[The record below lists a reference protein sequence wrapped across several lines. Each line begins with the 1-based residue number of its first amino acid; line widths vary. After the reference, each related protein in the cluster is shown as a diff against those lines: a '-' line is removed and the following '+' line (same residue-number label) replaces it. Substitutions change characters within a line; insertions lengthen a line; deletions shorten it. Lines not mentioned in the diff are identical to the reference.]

1 MSDSSSD
8 TSVGSCLYQS
18 DEEAMTYVMVGEDTN
33 TGSGDTHARHS
44 NDSNTVGL
52 EEQDNKPS
60 LDGAGCSTDIPK
72 GTLVRLE
79 EENIQ
84 LKKKLESFNRLSL
97 ASVDSGF
104 HSETSILASW
114 GRDPITHR
122 RNQDTEDP
130 FGKFKD
136 NLKRVCNP
144 RAPKE
149 KVTENP
155 LHADTDLHLACKKGD
170 LDRLTCILSESLVNL
185 NIRGQY
191 GRTPLMM
198 AAEKG
203 HRQVID
209 LLVTQGAD
217 VSLVNDDRNDILHV
231 ACLGGHVDLVKY
243 VLSKKVADINNRGQY
258 GGTPLMMSAEKGHR
272 QVFDLLMTQ
281 GAGVSLVDFDRN
293 NILHVACLGGHTD
306 MVKYV
311 LSQKIADINSRGQ
324 YEMTP
329 LMMAAEK
336 GHRQVFDLLV
346 TQGADVF
353 LVDDDRNN
361 ILHVACLGGHTDM
374 VKYVL
379 SQKVADINSRGQYGR
394 TPLMMAAEKGH
405 RQVFDLLVTQGAD
418 VSLVDDNRNNILHV
432 ACLGGHTDMVKYVLS
447 QKVADINSRGQ
458 YGRTP
463 MMMSAEKGHRQVFD
477 LLVIQGAD
485 VSLVDDN
492 RNNFLHVAC
501 LGGHVDM
508 VKYVLSQQVAD
519 INNRGQYGRT
529 PMMIAAQKGHR
540 QVFDLLVTQGA
551 EVFLVDDN
559 RNNILHVA
567 CLGGHVD
574 MVKYVLSQKVADIN
588 SRGKY
593 GRTPMMMAAEKGHR
607 QVFDLLMTQGADVSL
622 VDDNRNDILHVACLG
637 GHVDMVKYVLSQK
650 VADINSRGQ
659 YGRTPLMATAEKGH
673 RQVFDLLVT
682 QGADVSLVDENR
694 NNILHVACLG
704 GHVHMVKYVLSQKD
718 ADINSRGKYGW
729 TPLMM
734 AVGAGHRQVFGLFMS
749 QGADVS
755 LVDDNRNNILHVAC
769 RKGHVNM
776 VKYFLSQKVAD
787 INSRGQYGRTPLM
800 ATAEKGHRQVFDLLV
815 TQGAD
820 VSLVDENR
828 NNILHV
834 ACLGGHV
841 DMVMYVLSKKIANI
855 NSRGKYWRTPL
866 MKTAE
871 KGHRQVFDLLV
882 REGADVSLVDKNRN
896 NILHVACLGGNVDM
910 VKYVLSKKIAD
921 INNRGHNGRTP
932 LMVAAEKGHRQV
944 FDLLVR
950 EGADVS

>member
-33 TGSGDTHARHS
+33 TGSGDTCTRHS

-52 EEQDNKPS
+52 EEQYNKPS
-60 LDGAGCSTDIPK
+60 LDGAGCSTDIPQ

-84 LKKKLESFNRLSL
+84 LKKLESFNRLSL

-104 HSETSILASW
+104 HSETSSLASW

-130 FGKFKD
+130 LGMIKD

-144 RAPKE
+144 KAPKQ
-149 KVTENP
+149 KVTENT

-217 VSLVNDDRNDILHV
+217 VSLVDYDRNDILHV

-258 GGTPLMMSAEKGHR
+258 GGTPLMMAAEKGHR

-281 GAGVSLVDFDRN
+281 GADVSLVDYDRN

-306 MVKYV
+306 MVKYI
-311 LSQKIADINSRGQ
+311 LSQKVANINSRGQ
-324 YEMTP
+324 YGWTP
-329 LMMAAEK
+329 LMMSAEK

-346 TQGADVF
+346 TQGADVS
-353 LVDDDRNN
+353 LVDYNRNK

-394 TPLMMAAEKGH
+394 TPTMMSAEKGHRQVFDLLVTQGADVSLVDDNRNNILHVACLGGHVDMVKYILSKKVADINIRGKYGWTPLMKAAEKGH

-432 ACLGGHTDMVKYVLS
+432 ACLGGHVDMVKYALS
-447 QKVADINSRGQ
+447 QKVADINSRGHN
-458 YGRTP
+458 GRTP
-463 MMMSAEKGHRQVFD
+463 LMK
-477 LLVIQGAD
+477 
-485 VSLVDDN
+485 
-492 RNNFLHVAC
+492 
-501 LGGHVDM
+501 
-508 VKYVLSQQVAD
+508 
-519 INNRGQYGRT
+519 
-529 PMMIAAQKGHR
+529 AAQKGHR

-551 EVFLVDDN
+551 DEFLVDENRNDILHFACLGGHVDMVKYVLSQEVADINSRGHNGRTPLMVAAEKGHRQVFDLLMREGADVSLVDYDRNNILHVACLGGHTDMVNYVLSQKVADINSRGKYRRTPLMKTAEKGHRQVFDLLVREGADTSLADEN
-559 RNNILHVA
+559 RNNILHVS

-593 GRTPMMMAAEKGHR
+593 WR
-607 QVFDLLMTQGADVSL
+607 
-622 VDDNRNDILHVACLG
+622 
-637 GHVDMVKYVLSQK
+637 
-650 VADINSRGQ
+650 
-659 YGRTPLMATAEKGH
+659 
-673 RQVFDLLVT
+673 
-682 QGADVSLVDENR
+682 
-694 NNILHVACLG
+694 
-704 GHVHMVKYVLSQKD
+704 
-718 ADINSRGKYGW
+718 

-734 AVGAGHRQVFGLFMS
+734 AVGAGHRQVFDLLMT
-749 QGADVS
+749 QGVDVS

-769 RKGHVNM
+769 RGGHVDM
-776 VKYFLSQKVAD
+776 VEYFLSQKVAD

-815 TQGAD
+815 TEGAD
-820 VSLVDENR
+820 VCLVDDNR

-841 DMVMYVLSKKIANI
+841 DMVKYILSQKVADI
-855 NSRGKYWRTPL
+855 NSRGKYWGTPL
-866 MKTAE
+866 MKTAQ
-871 KGHRQVFDLLV
+871 KGHKQVFDLLV
-882 REGADVSLVDKNRN
+882 GEGADVSLVDKNRN
-896 NILHVACLGGNVDM
+896 NILHVACLGGHVDM
-910 VKYVLSKKIAD
+910 VKYVLSKKVAD
-921 INNRGHNGRTP
+921 INSRGHNGRTP
-932 LMVAAEKGHRQV
+932 LMVAAEKRHRQV

>member
-33 TGSGDTHARHS
+33 TGSGDTCTRHS

-52 EEQDNKPS
+52 EEQYNKPS
-60 LDGAGCSTDIPK
+60 LDGAGCSTDIPQ

-104 HSETSILASW
+104 HSETSSLASW

-130 FGKFKD
+130 LGMIKD

-144 RAPKE
+144 KAPKQ
-149 KVTENP
+149 KVTENT

-217 VSLVNDDRNDILHV
+217 VSLVDYDRNDILHV

-243 VLSKKVADINNRGQY
+243 VLSKKVADINSRGHN
-258 GGTPLMMSAEKGHR
+258 GRTPLMKAAQKGHRQVFDLLVTQGADEFLVDENRNDILHFACLGGHVDMVKYVLSQEVADINSRGHNGRTPLMVAAEKGHR
-272 QVFDLLMTQ
+272 QVFDLLMRE
-281 GAGVSLVDFDRN
+281 GADVSLVDYDRN

-306 MVKYV
+306 MV
-311 LSQKIADINSRGQ
+311 N
-324 YEMTP
+324 
-329 LMMAAEK
+329 
-336 GHRQVFDLLV
+336 
-346 TQGADVF
+346 
-353 LVDDDRNN
+353 
-361 ILHVACLGGHTDM
+361 
-374 VKYVL
+374 YVL
-379 SQKVADINSRGQYGR
+379 SQKVADINSRGKYRR
-394 TPLMMAAEKGH
+394 TPLMKTAEKGH
-405 RQVFDLLVTQGAD
+405 RQVFDLLVREGAD
-418 VSLVDDNRNNILHV
+418 TSLADENRNNILHV
-432 ACLGGHTDMVKYVLS
+432 S
-447 QKVADINSRGQ
+447 
-458 YGRTP
+458 
-463 MMMSAEKGHRQVFD
+463 
-477 LLVIQGAD
+477 
-485 VSLVDDN
+485 
-492 RNNFLHVAC
+492 
-501 LGGHVDM
+501 
-508 VKYVLSQQVAD
+508 
-519 INNRGQYGRT
+519 
-529 PMMIAAQKGHR
+529 
-540 QVFDLLVTQGA
+540 
-551 EVFLVDDN
+551 
-559 RNNILHVA
+559 

-593 GRTPMMMAAEKGHR
+593 WR
-607 QVFDLLMTQGADVSL
+607 
-622 VDDNRNDILHVACLG
+622 
-637 GHVDMVKYVLSQK
+637 
-650 VADINSRGQ
+650 
-659 YGRTPLMATAEKGH
+659 
-673 RQVFDLLVT
+673 
-682 QGADVSLVDENR
+682 
-694 NNILHVACLG
+694 
-704 GHVHMVKYVLSQKD
+704 
-718 ADINSRGKYGW
+718 

-734 AVGAGHRQVFGLFMS
+734 AVGAGHRQVFDLLMT
-749 QGADVS
+749 QGVDVS

-769 RKGHVNM
+769 RGGHVDM
-776 VKYFLSQKVAD
+776 VEYFLSQKVAD

-815 TQGAD
+815 TEGAD
-820 VSLVDENR
+820 VCLVDDNR

-841 DMVMYVLSKKIANI
+841 DMVKYILSQKVADI
-855 NSRGKYWRTPL
+855 NSRGKYWGTPL
-866 MKTAE
+866 MKTAQ
-871 KGHRQVFDLLV
+871 KGHKQVFDLLV
-882 REGADVSLVDKNRN
+882 GEGADVSLVDKNRN
-896 NILHVACLGGNVDM
+896 NILHVACLGGHVDM
-910 VKYVLSKKIAD
+910 VKYVLSKKVAD
-921 INNRGHNGRTP
+921 INSRGHNGRTP
-932 LMVAAEKGHRQV
+932 LMVAAEKRHRQV